1 MYWWWYGYGNGCQ
14 TTMKIYEMTDEQRI
28 KLLLD
33 GGYINQNQAELL
45 RSRQTISTDLADSLS
60 ENQIGSFSLPYGFA
74 TDFLIDG
81 KNYLVP
87 MVIEEPSVIAAA
99 SNAAKRIKNSG
110 GFKTY
115 PTPRIVYGQIVLEN
129 ITEADVAQLEQN
141 DSGIFEFAQQA
152 HPSLIKR
159 GGGIVS
165 LKFNHYDNFEEIELG
180 IDTVDAMGANMVN
193 TILEKTSQKISTMI
207 SGDVLCSILSNSGQ
221 GQVITVETNVEYDQ
235 LATKTMSGEDVAQRI
250 VKLSTFAKKSIKRA
264 ITHNKGIMN
273 GIDAVLLATGNDF
286 RAQEA
291 AAHGFAFESGQ
302 YQPFTEWHLANNKL
316 VGTLKMPIELGSVGG
331 AIKALPMAQL
341 SLAIMKIQNSQQLQS
356 VVGSVGLAN
365 NLSALRA
372 LVTTGIQAG
381 HMGLQS
387 KSLAI
392 SAGASGLEIEQVA
405 QKLNQTKDYTLKNA
419 ENILMELRKK

>member
-1 MYWWWYGYGNGCQ
+1 
-14 TTMKIYEMTDEQRI
+14 MKIYEMTDEQRI
-28 KLLLD
+28 KYLLD
-33 GGYINQNQAELL
+33 GGYIDETQATLL
-45 RSRQTISTDLADSLS
+45 RERQTISTDLADSLS

-81 KNYLVP
+81 TEYLVP

-110 GFKTY
+110 GFKTF
-115 PTPRIVYGQIVLEN
+115 PTSRIVYGQVVLEN
-129 ITEADVAQLEQN
+129 VTEADIAKLHQH
-141 DSGIFEFAQQA
+141 DSEIFEFAQQA

-159 GGGIVS
+159 GGGVVS
-165 LKFNHYDNFEEIELG
+165 LKFNHYEHFEEVELG

-193 TILEKTSQKISTMI
+193 SILEKTAHKITSMI
-207 SGDVLCSILSNSGQ
+207 SGDVLCSILSNSGV
-221 GQVITVETNVEYDQ
+221 GQVITVEAKVDYEQ
-235 LATKTMSGEDVAQRI
+235 LATKTMSGEEVAGRI
-250 VKLSTFAKKSIKRA
+250 VKLSTFAKESVKRA

-273 GIDAVLLATGNDF
+273 GVDAVLLATGNDF

-291 AAHGFAFESGQ
+291 AAHSFAFESGQ
-302 YQPFTEWHLANNKL
+302 YQPFSEWHIADNKL

-341 SLAIMKIQNSQQLQS
+341 SLAIMKIQNSKQLQS
-356 VVGSVGLAN
+356 VVGAVGLAN

-387 KSLAI
+387 KSLAV
-392 SAGASGLEIEQVA
+392 SAGAVGPEIDQVA
-405 QKLNQTKDYTLKNA
+405 DELNQTKDYTLQNA
-419 ENILMELRKK
+419 ENILLELRKK

>member
-81 KNYLVP
+81 QNYLVP

-129 ITEADVAQLEQN
+129 ITESDVAQLEQN
-141 DSGIFEFAQQA
+141 DSEIFEFAQQA

-159 GGGIVS
+159 GGGMVS

-221 GQVITVETNVEYDQ
+221 GQVITVETSVEYDQ

-291 AAHGFAFESGQ
+291 AAHSFAFESGR
-302 YQPFTEWHLANNKL
+302 YQPLTEWHLANNKL